1 MTTTTLLLLFLA
13 GFVALIVGAELLVR
27 GASRLAIAVGIS
39 PLVVGLT
46 VVAYGTSAPELAVV
60 IQAVQSD
67 PPQPDLAVGNVVG
80 SNISNVLLVLGISA
94 LALPLIVSRV
104 LVRVT
109 VPFMIAVTGLV
120 WYLSL
125 DGVLS
130 RVEGWLLVAGSVLF
144 TLFSVIRSRRTQA
157 ASAASRPSEPE
168 GTPLTRKLLAV
179 GLNLVLLIAGLGLLV
194 LGARWLVEGATEVA
208 RLLRVSE
215 LIVGL
220 TVVAVG
226 TSLPEIATS
235 LIATVRGQRE
245 IAVGNVV
252 GSNIFNL
259 LLVLG
264 VCAALS
270 PQPLVVSTSA
280 LRFDIPI
287 MFAVTAACWPIFF
300 TEWVISRWEG
310 LAFLAF
316 YAAYILFL
324 YLQATAHDQLD
335 HYRAAMIYFVL
346 PLTVLVL
353 LICSTR
359 HWRNPAA
366 GTATPQ
372 R

>member
-1 MTTTTLLLLFLA
+1 MGRNRWCA
-13 GFVALIVGAELLVR
+13 AR
-27 GASRLAIAVGIS
+27 SRLAVSVGIS

-46 VVAYGTSAPELAVV
+46 VVAYGTSAPEVAVSV
-60 IQAVQSD
+60 QAVQSD
-67 PPQPDLAVGNVVG
+67 PPRPDLAIGNVVG
-80 SNISNVLLVLGISA
+80 SNIANVLLVLGLSA
-94 LALPLIVSRV
+94 VTHPLIVSPV

-144 TLFSVIRSRRTQA
+144 TLFSVIRSRRTLA

-168 GTPLTRKLLAV
+168 KTSPTRRLLAV
-179 GLNLVLLIAGLGLLV
+179 GLNLALLIAGFVLLV
-194 LGARWLVEGATEVA
+194 FGARWLVDGATEVA
-208 RLLRVSE
+208 RLLGVSE

-226 TSLPEIATS
+226 TSLPETATS
-235 LIATVRGQRE
+235 LVATLRGQRE

-259 LLVLG
+259 LLILG

-270 PQPLVVSTSA
+270 PRPLVVSTSV

-287 MFAVTAACWPIFF
+287 MFAVAAACWPIFF

-310 LAFLAF
+310 MAFLAF
-316 YAAYILFL
+316 YAAYVLFL
-324 YLQATAHDQLD
+324 YLQATEHDHLD
-335 HYRAAMIYFVL
+335 HYRAAMVYFVF
-346 PLTVLVL
+346 PLTVLVML
-353 LICSTR
+353 VCSTR
-359 HWRNPAA
+359 HWRNAAA
-366 GTATPQ
+366 GGVTPE